1 MLLARFL
8 SFNLWPM
15 GHKFATLNIRS
26 LSLPV
31 SYFFN
36 LWAVAHKF
44 TALLFVS

>member
-8 SFNLWPM
+8 SFNFRNILR
-15 GHKFATLNIRS
+15 KFTTLNIRS